1 MYYSEVAK
9 MVINSDLSMTVDI
22 MIIFLCISVCVCFT
36 GEIGKAPAAVSDTL
50 PVPETPDVPVSDEEE
65 EEDMEGMRER
75 LQALRS

>member
-1 MYYSEVAK
+1 
-9 MVINSDLSMTVDI
+9 MVINSDLSIWFTYA
-22 MIIFLCISVCVCFT
+22 ISVCLCFT